1 MYRIKELYCFDKRKF
16 FKKRVKEIRISRDLE
31 QSSSMASYRL
41 RNNWE
46 VNGEE
51 YVEIERG
58 CLLKYSSQIN
68 YFFSKELMFLTY
80 NNRRF

>member
-1 MYRIKELYCFDKRKF
+1 MYRIEELYCFDKKKF

-31 QSSSMASYRL
+31 QNSSIAPYRL
-41 RNNWE
+41 KKNWE

-58 CLLKYSSQIN
+58 YLLKYSSQIK
-68 YFFSKELMFLTY
+68 YFFSKELMFLKY